1 LARRWKKH
9 LCPFFATL
17 SVANKYNLT
26 SIKPGTSL
34 LQSLAFFTEEL
45 KRFSGITVPAS
56 TSRRFALISDASL
69 EGLGAILCEV
79 SRNNI
84 TSGFAL
90 NPSRVWWF
98 NLFHTDDPTSWQ
110 RVTQFCTAGDRGQVE
125 SKDINVLEML
135 AATKAIHAVQTIL
148 ADEDEHNTV
157 GYVQL
162 HMFLDNLSM
171 VSFSSQNH
179 MTSLTQTR
187 LLQLLQREPPEGSA
201 EAALCNKRF
210 RDLSIKASTRAS
222 YSTPVRWY
230 RLVATFPVTGS
241 KLETYIRLLTSSG
254 TLKSST
260 IRSYTSAVRTF
271 AVNDGQAPLP
281 PEEEARV
288 ARALSAADHMVP
300 NKHPPKRAP
309 LVPLVVLDNL
319 RRLKTTP
326 GTSHDAIRCICL
338 LAYSLTLR
346 LSEVLHLCGSHIS
359 VEEAIGQSVHVRL
372 TLEESKTHRLSYR
385 ELACDG
391 TTCGLW
397 CAAHWLARIKPQIP
411 DGIPLFAGWTAQRVM
426 QQFVALV
433 QAEFPTCTSATVLTS
448 LTGHS
453 FRRTATNVAHEL
465 GLSVDAL
472 RTAGGWAPTSS
483 TWRIYAEEEL
493 IKTSRTFATQL
504 LQHLPRS
511 D

>member
-1 LARRWKKH
+1 MSQWHEVLPNRAGATAHRHLASILKESVTAWTEQADVRRFWESFTLGIEALADDVRQKWIQYLFRRLGNNRSPRDSSFSQVSPISGDHQSAASDDDYLICQQIMNGASIGLTSVVAGVNLVAGFLTTKNGNVLARRWKKH

-171 VSFSSQNH
+171 VHVFNDWKSSSPQI
-179 MTSLTQTR
+179 Q
-187 LLQLLQREPPEGSA
+187 QLL
-201 EAALCNKRF
+201 F
-210 RDLSIKASTRAS
+210 
-222 YSTPVRWY
+222 
-230 RLVATFPVTGS
+230 
-241 KLETYIRLLTSSG
+241 
-254 TLKSST
+254 
-260 IRSYTSAVRTF
+260 
-271 AVNDGQAPLP
+271 
-281 PEEEARV
+281 
-288 ARALSAADHMVP
+288 
-300 NKHPPKRAP
+300 
-309 LVPLVVLDNL
+309 
-319 RRLKTTP
+319 
-326 GTSHDAIRCICL
+326 
-338 LAYSLTLR
+338 
-346 LSEVLHLCGSHIS
+346 S
-359 VEEAIGQSVHVRL
+359 VEAWEACVSAIHLPSQLNVIADFLSRHPHSV
-372 TLEESKTHRLSYR
+372 
-385 ELACDG
+385 
-391 TTCGLW
+391 
-397 CAAHWLARIKPQIP
+397 
-411 DGIPLFAGWTAQRVM
+411 
-426 QQFVALV
+426 VASS
-433 QAEFPTCTSATVLTS
+433 FP
-448 LTGHS
+448 
-453 FRRTATNVAHEL
+453 
-465 GLSVDAL
+465 
-472 RTAGGWAPTSS
+472 S
-483 TWRIYAEEEL
+483 TWTEL
-493 IKTSRTFATQL
+493 IW
-504 LQHLPRS
+504 
-511 D
+511 